1 MDVKSNEIIND
12 EYKGSIKAIDQR
24 SVHQICSGQ
33 VILSLAT
40 AVKELVENS
49 IDAGANNMEIK
60 LKEFGMESIEVYD
73 NGSGI
78 EEKDFDAIALKHC
91 TSKLRDFSD
100 LMIVETFG
108 FRGEA
113 LSSLCALR

>member
-1 MDVKSNEIIND
+1 MTSSSWNAP
-12 EYKGSIKAIDQR
+12 SIKAIDGK

-49 IDAGANNMEIK
+49 IDANATNIEIK
-60 LKEFGMESIEVYD
+60 LKDYGIESIEVLD
-73 NGSGI
+73 NGDGI
-78 EEKDFDAIALKHC
+78 EEKDYEALGLKHY
-91 TSKLRDFSD
+91 TSKIRDFSD
-100 LMIVETFG
+100 LTMIDTFG